1 MTVNEETLKFKW
13 MGEWQREN
21 IDLDNLAQEFKG
33 KYIEIKVYGCS
44 YKNTFLNVI
53 KISWE

>member
-1 MTVNEETLKFKW
+1 MTVNEETLKFKQ

-21 IDLDNLAQEFKG
+21 IDLDNLAPEFKG

-53 KISWE
+53 KIS